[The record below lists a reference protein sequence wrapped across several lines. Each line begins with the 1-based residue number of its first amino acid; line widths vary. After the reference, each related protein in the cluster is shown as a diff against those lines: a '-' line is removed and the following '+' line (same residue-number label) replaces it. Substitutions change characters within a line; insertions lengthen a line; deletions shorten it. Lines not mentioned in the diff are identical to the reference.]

1 MTLSNGTT
9 VNFKNASS
17 FALNGYWGGG
27 EYNVDMTDLSGSTV
41 YKSISSGAIASNKTN
56 AEIKSDIEGSSHQ
69 SYISIDNSDGDG
81 IISMYVDARG
91 VYSAGETAG
100 YNSGYSKG
108 EHDGYTDGYT
118 EGVNDGYSVGY
129 NAGVACFAVHSS
141 PTLYIVDSHGVPTRY
156 TRTVYDKIK

>member
-41 YKSISSGAIASNKTN
+41 YKSLSSGAITSNKTN

-100 YNSGYSKG
+100 YN
-108 EHDGYTDGYT
+108 DGYT
-118 EGVNDGYSVGY
+118 VGY
-129 NAGVACFAVHSS
+129 QAGEAAGEAKFVTAPQTYSGA
-141 PTLYIVDSHGVPTRY
+141 LYDGNGTFKGAGTWYISYGPSLYR
-156 TRTVYDKIK
+156 KNS